1 MATATKEIYVKAY
14 MSEKQKTKLEKFAKK
29 TGKPMYQVVCDALKK
44 HLG

>member
-14 MSEKQKTKLEKFAKK
+14 MSEKQKTKLEKFSKK
-29 TGKPMYQVVCDALKK
+29 TGKPMCKVICEALKQ